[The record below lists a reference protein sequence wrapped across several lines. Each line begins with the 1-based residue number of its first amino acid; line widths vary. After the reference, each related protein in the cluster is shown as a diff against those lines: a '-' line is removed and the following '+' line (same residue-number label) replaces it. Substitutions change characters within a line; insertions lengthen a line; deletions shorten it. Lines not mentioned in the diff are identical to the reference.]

1 MVACLPCHVS
11 LRGQFI
17 EFERLKL
24 PKTSRGYNWIRHPV
38 PTTVS
43 GHSSGTTV
51 GGHGSGTT
59 VGGHGSGTT
68 VGGHGSGT
76 TVGGHS
82 SGTTVSGYS
91 SGLSA
96 IRQGSSQ
103 HSVVFSGWL
112 RSLTCLFL
120 WYFVQ
125 NFSS

>member
-51 GGHGSGTT
+51 S
-59 VGGHGSGTT
+59 
-68 VGGHGSGT
+68 
-76 TVGGHS
+76 GHS
-82 SGTTVSGYS
+82 SGTTVSGHS

-96 IRQGSSQ
+96 IRQGSSGQ